1 MNNMIRRFSVLGC
14 EIASFTMDEMVE
26 TVINQSRQSVGG
38 YVCFTN
44 VHATVMARE
53 DASFRD
59 VVNGSFLSVPD
70 GKPVYW
76 VGKIKGNKKIEQI
89 PGPDFFPELL
99 SAVSSPPLRHY
110 FYGGSQEVLDTLVE
124 NVKQNYPNAEI
135 VGAESPP
142 FRELSDEETKAS
154 LDRIR
159 EAKPDFVWVGLGAP
173 KQEIWMARHWQEL
186 KPAVLL
192 GVGAAFDF
200 HAGTV
205 QRAPRWAQRLGL
217 EWLHRLLQEPGRL
230 WKRYF
235 YTNSMFLFYLV
246 KDALSAK

>member
-1 MNNMIRRFSVLGC
+1 MINKFSVLGC
-14 EIASFTMDEMVE
+14 EIAAFTMNEMLDAA
-26 TVINQSRQSVGG
+26 INQSKRDSGG

-44 VHATVMARE
+44 VHAAVMARE
-53 DASFRD
+53 DTAFRD
-59 VVNGSFLSVPD
+59 IINGSFLSVPD

-76 VGKIKGNKKIEQI
+76 VGKIKGNKDIEQT
-89 PGPDFFPELL
+89 PGPDFFPKLL
-99 SAVSSPPLRHY
+99 SVASTPPLKHY
-110 FYGGSQEVLDTLVE
+110 FYGGSQQVLDTLIE
-124 NVKQNYPNAEI
+124 KVKLNYPYAEI
-135 VGAESPP
+135 VGSESPP
-142 FRELSDEETKAS
+142 FRELSDEEIISS
-154 LDRIR
+154 LNRIR
-159 EAKPDFVWVGLGAP
+159 EAKPDFIWVGLGAP
-173 KQEIWMARHWQEL
+173 KQEIWMAQYWQEL

-235 YTNSMFLFYLV
+235 YTNSMFMFYLL
-246 KDALSAK
+246 KDTLFKK

>member
-1 MNNMIRRFSVLGC
+1 MHHRYGVIGC
-14 EIASFTMDEMVE
+14 KINKLTMADALDNAIKR
-26 TVINQSRQSVGG
+26 TRSGSGG

-44 VHATVMARE
+44 VHACVMANKNNNFM
-53 DASFRD
+53 SIT
-59 VVNGSFLSVPD
+59 NNSFLSLPD

-76 VGKIKGNKKIEQI
+76 VGKLKGNNNIEQI
-89 PGPDFFPELL
+89 PGPDFFPKLL
-99 SAVSSPPLRHY
+99 ATNASPPLKHY
-110 FYGGSQEVLDTLVE
+110 FYGGTQEVLNKLVR
-124 NVKQNYPNAEI
+124 NVKTNYPNAQI
-135 VGAESPP
+135 VGTESPP
-142 FRELSDEETKAS
+142 FRKLSNEEIETS
-154 LDRIR
+154 LNRIR

-173 KQEIWMARHWQEL
+173 KQEIWMAKHWQAL
-186 KPAVLL
+186 KPAVLF

-235 YTNSMFLFYLV
+235 YTNSMFVFYLL
-246 KDALSAK
+246 KDTLFKK